1 VLDDLDDWFELVPL
15 ELIHDL
21 FDFRLSERRYELVP
35 VV

>member
-15 ELIHDL
+15 ELIHE
-21 FDFRLSERRYELVP
+21 LSERRYELVP